1 MSDELLPYYE
11 RELTYIRQLAA
22 KFAEDHPKIAERLR
36 IDPQHADDPHVERLI
51 EAFAYLTA
59 RVRRKI
65 DDEFPE
71 IVGSMLDVLYPHYQA
86 PIPSM
91 AIARFEADTEQ
102 IKATTGFPI
111 PPRTELETDPIGD
124 EPCRFRTCY
133 PVTLWPL
140 SVKSATLMQP
150 PFRAPNVRLPQDSAS
165 VLRLVI
171 STPSEETPLASLGV
185 RTLRFFLRGQPQHA
199 FRLYELI
206 FNNAIAVALAG
217 SPDDADPIL
226 LGRDC
231 LGQVGFESG
240 EGLLEYPARSFLGY
254 RLLTEFF
261 AFPQKFLF
269 VDLAL
274 PDLRGMGRWG
284 DTFEAYVF
292 LDRALPDVG
301 RAVSAETFQLGCTPI
316 VNLYKQHA
324 DPIDLSHRSLE
335 YRVVPNSRLPLSHEV
350 YSIDRVT
357 ASPRRGDSVEFHPF
371 FSIRHAANQGQDP
384 RYWHAA
390 RRVADAAPAGKK
402 GPDDVDRNDN
412 GTDVYISLVD
422 PNFRPS
428 APANWTL
435 EVETTCLNRDLPQKL
450 PFGGDQPRLR
460 MREGGT
466 AVSRIACLTP
476 PTRTLRPPLGDG
488 RLWRLV
494 SHLTLNHFSLVDGKA
509 EALREILRLY
519 DFADSAETRKQI
531 EGVLQVGSR
540 RVVGSVLFEGQISFC
555 RGLEVSI
562 QFSEDLSSRDSLFL
576 FASVLERFVALY
588 STVNSFSKLI
598 ATVRGRD
605 EELRRWPPRIGEKVL
620 A

>member
-36 IDPQHADDPHVERLI
+36 LDPQHADDPHVERLI

-59 RVRRKI
+59 RVRHKI

-91 AIARFEADTEQ
+91 AVVRFEADTEQ
-102 IKATTGFPI
+102 IKATTGYPI

-140 SVKSATLMQP
+140 EVKSATLMQP
-150 PFRAPNVRLPQDSAS
+150 PFRAPNVRLPQDPAS

-171 STPSEETPLASLGV
+171 STGSKETPLASLGV

-240 EGLLEYPARSFLGY
+240 EGLLAYPARSFLGY

-274 PDLRGMGRWG
+274 PDLRGQGRWG
-284 DTFEAYVF
+284 DTFEVYVF
-292 LDRALPDVG
+292 LDRAVPDVG

-371 FSIRHAANQGQDP
+371 FSIRHPANQGQDP

-390 RRVADAAPAGKK
+390 RRAADAAAAGKK
-402 GPDDVDRNDN
+402 GIDDVDRSDN
-412 GTDVYISLVD
+412 GTDVYHLAGRPEFPALGAGELD
-422 PNFRPS
+422 PGSRD
-428 APANWTL
+428 
-435 EVETTCLNRDLPQKL
+435 DLPQ
-450 PFGGDQPRLR
+450 PRPAPEAPVRRRSTPPADEGGGDRRLAHRLPDPADADPPPSAGGREALAARLPPHAQPLLAGRRQGRGPARDPQALRLR
-460 MREGGT
+460 RLGRDAQADRG
-466 AVSRIACLTP
+466 
-476 PTRTLRPPLGDG
+476 RPAG
-488 RLWRLV
+488 R
-494 SHLTLNHFSLVDGKA
+494 
-509 EALREILRLY
+509 
-519 DFADSAETRKQI
+519 QP
-531 EGVLQVGSR
+531 VGSSAASCSR
-540 RVVGSVLFEGQISFC
+540 ARSPSAGGSRSASSSPRTSP
-555 RGLEVSI
+555 RGI
-562 QFSEDLSSRDSLFL
+562 PCSSSPACWN
-576 FASVLERFVALY
+576 ASSPCTA
-588 STVNSFSKLI
+588 
-598 ATVRGRD
+598 
-605 EELRRWPPRIGEKVL
+605 P
-620 A
+620 